1 MNLCQFRYSD
11 DNLGYL
17 IAGTRHAIA
26 IDGGAVQEMLAFLDT
41 HGLTLTAVTNTH
53 THPDH
58 TSGNSALVQATG
70 AALVEIPQLLQTGRL
85 ELEGATIEVHHT
97 PGHSADSVVFHFDD
111 VLIAGDTLFI
121 GKPGRCFT
129 GDPASFLKTIQ
140 WILTLP
146 DNTRVYPGHDYVH
159 EYVSDLAAIEPNNPE
174 IARCLAAYDPG
185 HVVSFLARERR
196 LNPALRLN
204 DPVVID
210 LLKARGLAH
219 ATEQERWISVL
230 SLIHK

>member
-1 MNLCQFRYSD
+1 MNIFQFRYGA

-17 IAGTRHAIA
+17 IAVARHAIA

-58 TSGNSALVQATG
+58 TPGNTALVQATG
-70 AALVEIPQLLQTGRL
+70 ATLVETPQLLQTGRL
-85 ELEGATIEVHHT
+85 ELEDAAIEVRHT

-111 VLIAGDTLFI
+111 ALITGDTLFI

-129 GDPASFLKTIQ
+129 GNPASFLTAIQ

-146 DNTRVYPGHDYVH
+146 DDTRIYPGHDYVH
-159 EYVSDLAAIEPNNPE
+159 EYMADLAAIEPDNPE
-174 IARCLAAYDPG
+174 IARCLAAYDPD

-196 LNPALRLN
+196 LDPALRLN
-204 DPVVID
+204 DPVVIN
-210 LLKARGLAH
+210 LLKARGLVH
-219 ATEQERWISVL
+219 ATEEERWAAVL
-230 SLIHK
+230 SLIHQ

>member
-1 MNLCQFRYSD
+1 MNIFQSRYGA

-17 IAGTRHAIA
+17 VAGARHAVA
-26 IDGGAVQEMLAFLDT
+26 IDGGAVQKILAFLDT

-58 TSGNSALVQATG
+58 TSGNTALVQATG
-70 AALVEIPQLLQTGRL
+70 AALVEIPRLIETGAL
-85 ELEGATIEVHHT
+85 DLEGTAIKVRHT

-129 GDPASFLKTIQ
+129 GDPASFLQAIE

-146 DNTRVYPGHDYVH
+146 DNTRIYPGHDYVH
-159 EYVSDLAAIEPNNPE
+159 EYMADLAAIEPDNPE
-174 IARCLAAYDPG
+174 IIRCLAAYDPG
-185 HVVSFLARERR
+185 HVVSFLARERK

-219 ATEQERWISVL
+219 ATAPERWISVL